1 MFYFRIA
8 LCSASDAERLVKE
21 VSTML
26 SFKHTNVMSLV
37 GVCLN
42 GDIPLL
48 IMPFMSNGNVLEFV
62 KHHREELLCID
73 AIEIQVESPKLSQD

>member
-1 MFYFRIA
+1 
-8 LCSASDAERLVKE
+8 
-21 VSTML
+21 ML
-26 SFKHTNVMSLV
+26 SFKHTNVMCLV

-73 AIEIQVESPKLSQD
+73 AIEIQVESPNLSQD

>member
-1 MFYFRIA
+1 
-8 LCSASDAERLVKE
+8 
-21 VSTML
+21 ML

-73 AIEIQVESPKLSQD
+73 AIEIQVESPNLSQD